1 MIDVIIENKKVYLSQ
16 NYSGFCLDVS
26 CLTNSDLNDILNVLQ
41 EDFLGESHTHIPT
54 LIDD

>member
-16 NYSGFCLDVS
+16 NYSGFCFDVS

-41 EDFLGESHTHIPT
+41 EEINSREVLPIC
-54 LIDD
+54 